1 MGFSFDEALTTD
13 KDKVRFYTGDR
24 DEKTAMFSDEL
35 IAGVITLEGDYQKAT
50 VSLMEQILVNIG
62 RQPDL
67 TADWLRINWGGS
79 RETLE
84 KRLADLRSRLGVRSR
99 RTGYSKASYR
109 SDSLQTESPE
119 DW

>member
-1 MGFSFDEALTTD
+1 MAFTFVEDLATD
-13 KDKVRFYTGDR
+13 KDKVRFYIGDT

-35 IAGVITLEGDYQKAT
+35 IAGTITLEGDYQKAT
-50 VSLMEQILVNIG
+50 VSLMENILVKIG

-67 TADWLRINWGGS
+67 TADWLRVNWGGS

-84 KRLADLRSRLGVRSR
+84 KRLSDLRSRLGVRSR

-109 SDSLQTESPE
+109 SDSLQTEEP